1 MALTDAVSYALD
13 HDAGVA
19 QKHAAVTAQAHAV
32 AVQMG
37 QTFPEVSGQLQNYL
51 QKSANYGG
59 SYAVIGLAPQSV
71 FSQNTASISTNYTLN
86 AGGLGLL
93 QLASAKASLEQARE
107 DLARSEDLIAQN
119 VTNAFYTVAENQTI
133 VTLDRSDLGYQHVLV
148 AAARIKARAGVSAG
162 VDVLRAQVAEAK
174 SASTL
179 VAAVA
184 SVQNSREALAH
195 TIGAPLD
202 TQFAISTII
211 PQPMLPNGSID
222 TLENIALSARPD
234 IVSARKALLSVQET
248 RKGWIREIFPTFQ
261 ITAAMGN
268 QYSPTET
275 GFLQQELDAQFL
287 VENQQRIAA
296 GLPPLP
302 LADEPKVARGS
313 PGYWQ
318 LGLTSTFTLPIIDY
332 GQRHTERVNDDAQIA
347 SDEAA
352 LDQVISQAQ
361 VDVRQ
366 QYRAAQTAL
375 VQLSYAQEEARL
387 GTESARIAQLQ
398 YRNGVIALTDVF
410 QAQQTSVQAQTD
422 LVNAQVAYVNAVVAL
437 RVGLGTYD
445 ARSAVADL
453 R

>member
-1 MALTDAVSYALD
+1 MRYAIAACAAVLAAATFPVAALAQGPPPMTLTDAVSYALD
-13 HDAGVA
+13 HDVGVA

-37 QTFPEVSGQLQNYL
+37 QTFPTVSGQLQNYM

-71 FSQNTASISTNYTLN
+71 FSQNTASVSTNYTLN
-86 AGGLGLL
+86 IGGLGLL

-107 DLARSEDLIAQN
+107 
-119 VTNAFYTVAENQTI
+119 
-133 VTLDRSDLGYQHVLV
+133 
-148 AAARIKARAGVSAG
+148 ARAGVSAG

-184 SVQNSREALAH
+184 AVQNSREALAH

-202 TQFAISTII
+202 TPFAISTII
-211 PQPMLPNGSID
+211 PQPTLPNGTID

-261 ITAAMGN
+261 ITGAIGN

-275 GFLQQELDAQFL
+275 GFLQEELDAQFL
-287 VENQQRIAA
+287 AENQQRIAA

-302 LADEPKVARGS
+302 LSDEPRVPRGS

-318 LGLTSTFTLPIIDY
+318 LGLTSTFTLPFIDY